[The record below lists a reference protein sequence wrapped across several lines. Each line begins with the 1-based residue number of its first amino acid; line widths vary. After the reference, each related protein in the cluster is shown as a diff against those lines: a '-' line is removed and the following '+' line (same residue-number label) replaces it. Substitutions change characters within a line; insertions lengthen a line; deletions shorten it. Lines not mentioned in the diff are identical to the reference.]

1 MSPANQN
8 HEKVITQII
17 AALSYNPQAG
27 TMAELRRI
35 ITKYA
40 EIERNRVFRD
50 VLDIPISVHT
60 TLPDYCA
67 SIRHLA
73 EQPYNAL

>member
-1 MSPANQN
+1 MSPTNDN

-40 EIERNRVFRD
+40 EIERKARSQGCFGESS
-50 VLDIPISVHT
+50 LHESV
-60 TLPDYCA
+60 
-67 SIRHLA
+67 
-73 EQPYNAL
+73 

>member
-35 ITKYA
+35 ILKYA
-40 EIERNRVFRD
+40 EIERNRVFQD
-50 VLDIPISVHT
+50 VLAIPITIHT
-60 TLPDYCA
+60 SLPDYCA
-67 SIRHLA
+67 SIRELA